1 MEFRFIVIDEFGES
15 IRAFYEL
22 EDAERFAKTRKDFT
36 IEEIHNEEIPEQ
48 EKLSYQDMLILYGD
62 APY

>member
-15 IRAFYEL
+15 IRAFYDK

-36 IEEIHNEEIPEQ
+36 IEEILHEEIPEETKLTYQ
-48 EKLSYQDMLILYGD
+48 EMHDLYGD
-62 APY
+62 PPF

>member
-15 IRAFYEL
+15 IRAFYDK

-36 IEEIHNEEIPEQ
+36 IEEIPHEEIPE
-48 EKLSYQDMLILYGD
+48 ETKLSYQEMHDMYGD
-62 APY
+62 APF

>member
-15 IRAFYEL
+15 IRAFYDK

-36 IEEIHNEEIPEQ
+36 IEEIPHETLPEE
-48 EKLSYQDMLILYGD
+48 EKLTYQDMYDMYGD